1 MNIWKLGLTCALL
14 ALVLVNAPRAQ
25 KSGAVTQAQAWP
37 SYGGGPDNTHFSA
50 LKQIH
55 RANVKQLQVAW
66 TYDTGDAFDG
76 SELQCNPLI
85 VNGVLYGTTPK
96 MRVFALDAATGKERW
111 RFDPHEGRKPLGK
124 FRNRGVT
131 YWESGPESH
140 NESRVFFGFQ
150 EWLYSIDAKTG
161 QPDKSF
167 GIEGRVDLRQGLDRE
182 DAKNLSVGISTPGI
196 IYRDL
201 LIVGSIVSETLPAA
215 PGHIRAYELRTGK
228 LRWIFHTIP
237 LPGEYG
243 YETWP
248 KEAWRYAGGVND
260 WSGMALDEKRGL
272 LFAPTGSAT
281 YDFYGAN
288 RHGDN
293 LFANSLLCLD
303 AATGQRKWHF
313 QTVRHDLWD
322 RDLPM
327 APALVTL
334 NRNGRK
340 IDAVAQ
346 TTKSGH
352 IFVFERE
359 TGNPV
364 FPIEYRKVSTKGVDG
379 EQPADTQP
387 VPTLPPPVARQI
399 VTEAMLTKRTP
410 AAHAAVLQQF
420 RQLTS
425 TGQFEPPSLQG
436 VIVFPGFD
444 GGPGWGGAAYD
455 PESSLLFVNSS
466 EVPCILK
473 LVQRPQSRTQANS
486 RSLYDR
492 NCASCHGKDLQGT
505 PPEFPALVNLGKKYN
520 DAELQ
525 TVIRNGFGRMPGFAS
540 SLKVEALQALTKF
553 LLTGE
558 DAKIVGEQTNTS
570 PIEQK
575 YAATGYPRFL
585 DPDGY
590 PAVEPPW
597 GTLSAVD
604 LNKGKIAWQIP
615 LGEHPEL
622 VAQGLR
628 DTGSWNYGGPIVT
641 AGGLVFIG
649 ATNYDRKFRA
659 FDKATGKL
667 LWESVLP
674 AAGNATPATYQVGG
688 RQFVVIAA
696 GGGKRGA
703 PSGGTYV
710 AFALPQGK

>member
-1 MNIWKLGLTCALL
+1 MNIWKLGLTSLLL
-14 ALVLVNAPRAQ
+14 ALVWVAAPQAQ
-25 KSGAVTQAQAWP
+25 KPSASIQAQAWP
-37 SYGGGPDNTHFSA
+37 VYGGGPENTHFSA
-50 LKQIH
+50 LKQIN

-85 VNGVLYGTTPK
+85 INGVLYGTTPK

-111 RFDPHEGRKPLGK
+111 RFDPHEGRKALGK

-131 YWESGPESH
+131 YWESG
-140 NESRVFFGFQ
+140 NESRIFFGFQ
-150 EWLYSIDAKTG
+150 EWLYALDAKTG
-161 QPDKSF
+161 QLDQSF
-167 GIEGRVDLRQGLDRE
+167 GVQGRVDLRLGLDRE

-248 KEAWRYAGGVND
+248 KDAWKYAGGVND

-327 APALVTL
+327 APALVTVT
-334 NRNGRK
+334 RNGRK

-352 IFVFERE
+352 VFVFERE
-359 TGNPV
+359 TGKPV
-364 FPIEYRKVSTKGVDG
+364 FPIEYRKVPTKGVDG
-379 EQPADTQP
+379 EQVADTQP
-387 VPTLPPPVARQI
+387 FPVLPPPVARQT

-410 AAHAAVLQQF
+410 AAQAAALQQF

-436 VIVFPGFD
+436 VIVQPGFD

-455 PESSLLFVNSS
+455 PESSLLYVNAS

-473 LVQRPQSRTQANS
+473 LVERPQSRTQASS
-486 RSLYDR
+486 RSLYER
-492 NCASCHGKDLQGT
+492 NCAACHGKDMRGT
-505 PPEFPALVNLGKKYN
+505 PPEFPALLNLNKKYS

-525 TVIRNGFGRMPGFAS
+525 TVIRNGFGRMPGFAA
-540 SLKVEALQALTKF
+540 SLKPNALQAVTQF

-558 DAKIVGEQTNTS
+558 DTKVATEAKTASPVDVKYTTN
-570 PIEQK
+570 
-575 YAATGYPRFL
+575 GYPRFL

-590 PAVEPPW
+590 PAIEPPW

-604 LNKGKIAWQIP
+604 LNKGQIAWQIP

-628 DTGSWNYGGPIVT
+628 GTGSWNYGGPIVT

-659 FDKATGKL
+659 FDKTTGKL

-674 AAGNATPATYQVGG
+674 AAGNATPATYQVSG

-703 PSGGTYV
+703 PSGGSFV
-710 AFALPQGK
+710 AFALPPAK